1 MTSIQSDRD
10 HPHVSS
16 VAATDDLRTIMVHDI
31 SWGAVFAG
39 AVMAIVL
46 QLILNMIGVG
56 IGLATVDPLK
66 SETPSASALSIGAGL
81 WWVISGVVA
90 AGVGG
95 YLAGRLSGK
104 PSETTTAYHGLIA
117 WAVSTLII
125 VYLIS
130 SAAANVFGGALTTV
144 TSAVGGAGK
153 AAGGTIQTMVQGA
166 APALNNMG
174 DPFSRIENQ
183 IRSAAGGQDPAALR
197 DAATSAMR
205 ALVSG
210 DPAQQ
215 TAARERAAD
224 ALAKAQNISPE
235 EAKTR
240 VSQLE
245 QQYADTVAQAKETA
259 KQAADATAKAA
270 SRGAL
275 LGAIALLLGAVAAFL
290 GGRAGAMN
298 PTVTEWSR
306 AERRAG

>member
-10 HPHVSS
+10 HPRVSS
-16 VAATDDLRTIMVHDI
+16 VAATDDIRTIMVHDI

-39 AVMAIVL
+39 AVMAIVV

-66 SETPSASALSIGAGL
+66 SETPSASTLSMGAGL

-90 AGVGG
+90 AAVGG

-144 TSAVGGAGK
+144 SSAVEGAGK
-153 AAGGTIQTMVQGA
+153 AAGGTIQTVVQGA
-166 APALNNMG
+166 APALTNMG

-183 IRSAAGGQDPAALR
+183 IRSASGGQDPAALR

-205 ALVSG
+205 AVISG

-215 TAARERAAD
+215 AAARERAAD
-224 ALAKAQNISPE
+224 ALAKAQNIASD

-240 VSQLE
+240 VAQFE
-245 QQYADTVAQAKETA
+245 QQYADAVARAKETA
-259 KQAADATAKAA
+259 RQAADATAKAV

-306 AERRAG
+306 AERRTG